1 MDFASV
7 CDCFLSRFHIGLGDN
22 FKQWCTR
29 TIEVYGCRVI
39 DRIVDGFARVFL
51 EVSTGDSN
59 DLFGAIN
66 LDSDRSS

>member
-29 TIEVYGCRVI
+29 TIKVNGGRVI

-51 EVSTGDSN
+51 EVSAGDSN
-59 DLFGAIN
+59 DLFGAID